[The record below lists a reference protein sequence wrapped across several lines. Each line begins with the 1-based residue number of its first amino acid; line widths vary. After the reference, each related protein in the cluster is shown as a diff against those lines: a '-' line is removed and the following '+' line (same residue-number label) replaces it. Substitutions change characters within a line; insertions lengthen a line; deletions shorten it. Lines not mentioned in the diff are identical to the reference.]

1 MLFGFLSEY
10 NSVVEEI
17 LDRYPVLEGEPYTL
31 ERTSPRYRGII
42 KMKLNGE

>member
-1 MLFGFLSEY
+1 MKLYEDLIAAIRALLDEY
-10 NSVVEEI
+10 PS
-17 LDRYPVLEGEPYTL
+17 LPGDPYTL